1 MVQRSQFSQFQEAIE
16 ARRFAPAP
24 IELGTARL
32 VWRSPDQLTPL
43 DRIRWDDLANSG
55 ESPNPFAQPWFLT
68 HALNSCD
75 PEKKVR
81 LLVVEDVEQR
91 WLGVLP
97 VCHARYNGRTPL
109 PHWQVWH
116 HPNQFLGTPLIRTQ
130 CAESFWRTVLDD
142 LAETARGKLALCLTD
157 LPLDDPVVQ
166 GLLAVCDRDGR
177 GISIQ
182 REFERALLRT
192 DNPPAL
198 KPKHRRRLDTLQ
210 RKLAADLGEVRFYRT
225 RDPGEIAATID
236 DFLELERRGWK
247 GAGGSALACQ
257 AGTAALFAGV
267 ARDGA
272 DRGCFELATLHAGG
286 RLLAVS
292 SQLIDRSHRY
302 GFKMAY
308 DETASAYAPGLLLL
322 NWITAE
328 LCQIGRSQL
337 LDSCA
342 APGQEPVSRLW
353 HDRTRLVDCRI
364 ALGGPLRRGALRL
377 VMAGEAAYWFA
388 KTLGKP

>member
-1 MVQRSQFSQFQEAIE
+1 MVQHSQFSQFQEAIE
-16 ARRFAPAP
+16 AQRSAPAP
-24 IELGTARL
+24 IEPGTARL
-32 VWRSPDQLTPL
+32 VWRNPGRLTPL
-43 DRIRWDDLANSG
+43 DRIRWDDLARSC
-55 ESPNPFAQPWFLT
+55 ESQSPFAQPWFLT
-68 HALNSCD
+68 HALGNCD
-75 PEKKVR
+75 PQGTVR
-81 LLVVEDVEQR
+81 LLVAEDAEQR

-97 VCHARYNGRTPL
+97 VCHARYHGRAPL
-109 PHWQVWH
+109 PHWQAWR
-116 HPNQFLGTPLIRTQ
+116 HPNQFVGTPLVREQ
-130 CAESFWRTVLDD
+130 CAERFWRTVLDG
-142 LAETARGKLALCLTD
+142 LAETTRGELALCLAD

-166 GLLAVCDRDGR
+166 ALFAVCDHDGR
-177 GISIQ
+177 GVSIQ

-192 DNPPAL
+192 ENPPEP
-198 KPKHRRRLDTLQ
+198 KPKHRRRLEALL
-210 RKLAADLGEVRFYRT
+210 RKLTADLGEVRFYQT
-225 RDPGEIAATID
+225 GDPGEIAATID
-236 DFLELERRGWK
+236 DFLALERSGWK
-247 GAGGSALACQ
+247 GAGGSALAC
-257 AGTAALFAGV
+257 ADGTAALFAGV
-267 ARDGA
+267 ARDGG

-292 SQLIDRSHRY
+292 SQLIGQGRRY

-322 NWITAE
+322 GWITAE
-328 LCQIGRSQL
+328 LCQLGPGLS

-377 VMAGEAAYWFA
+377 VMAGEAAYWLA